1 MQLIL
6 TKKVA
11 GLGGAGD
18 LVEVKEGYA
27 RNFLLPRKLA
37 ITGTASAQ
45 KQAENIRTAAAQREA
60 RAHDRAEELKAKLAE
75 VGKVA
80 VPARAGN
87 TGKLFGSVTPAQV
100 AAAISNAAG
109 SQVDA
114 GDVRL
119 AAHQI
124 RSLGQYEIEVDLG
137 AGLTSK
143 VKLDIVA
150 AQ

>member
-6 TKKVA
+6 TKQVA
-11 GLGGAGD
+11 GLGAPGD

-45 KQAENIRTAAAQREA
+45 KQAETIKAVEAQRSA
-60 RAHDRAEELKAKLAE
+60 RAKARAEELKAKLAS
-75 VGKVA
+75 VSSVS
-80 VPARAGN
+80 VPARAGT

-109 SQVDA
+109 AQVAAD
-114 GDVRL
+114 DVQL

-137 AGLTSK
+137 AGLVSK
-143 VKLDIVA
+143 VKIDITA
-150 AQ
+150 AA

>member
-6 TKKVA
+6 TKKVT
-11 GLGGAGD
+11 GLGAPGD

-45 KQAENIRTAAAQREA
+45 KQAETIKAAEAQRDA
-60 RAHDRAEELKAKLAE
+60 RAKARAEELKAKLAE
-75 VGKVA
+75 VGTVA

-87 TGKLFGSVTPAQV
+87 TGKLFGSVTSAQV
-100 AAAISNAAG
+100 AAAISGAAG
-109 SQVDA
+109 ATVAAEAVQV
-114 GDVRL
+114 

-124 RSLGQYEIEVDLG
+124 RSLGQYEVEVDLG
-137 AGLTSK
+137 AGLVSK
-143 VKLDIVA
+143 VKIAITA
-150 AQ
+150 AS